1 MAKGIEMQVE
11 RSPLSEP
18 VQREVSRLSV
28 LAGQRL
34 LQHGAESTLV
44 MDVARR
50 LGLALGAESV
60 EISLSASSMVLTTL
74 SHGRCITTARR
85 CQDRGINM
93 GVVTEIQ
100 RVCIL
105 AERGI
110 LDINEV
116 HQRLEQI
123 TPTRYNRYLVIVMI
137 GLSCASFSRLAGGD
151 WPVFALTFFASAVGM
166 FVRQEI
172 AHCHF
177 NPLLNFGITA
187 FVTTMI
193 SGFGQVYQIGDEP
206 FIAMASSV
214 LMLVPG
220 FPLINAISDM
230 VKGYINM
237 GIARWTMASLLTL
250 STCMGIIAAM
260 NVLGVWGWL

>member
-1 MAKGIEMQVE
+1 MQVE
-11 RSPLSEP
+11 KAPLSEP
-18 VQREVSRLSV
+18 MQREVSRLSV

-34 LQHGAESTLV
+34 LQHGAESALV

-50 LGLALGAESV
+50 LGLALGVDSV
-60 EISLSASSMVLTTL
+60 EVSLSASSMVLTTV
-74 SHGRCITTARR
+74 SSERCITTTRQ
-85 CQDRGINM
+85 CQDRGLNM
-93 GVVTEIQ
+93 QVVTEIQ

-105 AERGI
+105 AERGM
-110 LDINEV
+110 LDVDGV
-116 HQRLEQI
+116 HQRLEKIQ
-123 TPTRYNRYLVIVMI
+123 PWRYNRFLVIVMI

-151 WPVFALTFFASAVGM
+151 WPVFMLTFFASAIGM

-187 FVTTMI
+187 FVTTLI
-193 SGFGQVYQIGDEP
+193 SGFGEIYQIGETP

-230 VKGYINM
+230 VKGYVNM

-250 STCMGIIAAM
+250 ATSMGIVGAM